1 MLKVIHS
8 NSNWHCNPNNS
19 WRKWTTFFIYIR
31 LSAHHHIRQLSS
43 CGVLDW
49 WQLFFLLSRMRWKKL
64 YFQHI
69 FYVRIYKK
77 HIFTLSK
84 KRKKRWWRL
93 WCVSGVIAWVKKNKK
108 TIKSNNA
115 CDTWKENI
123 CQWVWKI
130 FPLVAAVEDENE
142 NNSIQLV

>member
-1 MLKVIHS
+1 MMLKVIHS

-19 WRKWTTFFIYIR
+19 WRKWTTFYIHSLVSTSSHSTIEFLWSSR
-31 LSAHHHIRQLSS
+31 LMTTFS
-43 CGVLDW
+43 
-49 WQLFFLLSRMRWKKL
+49 LSRMRWKKL
-64 YFQHI
+64 FSTYLLCSTIRNI
-69 FYVRIYKK
+69 FLLSPKK
-77 HIFTLSK
+77 
-84 KRKKRWWRL
+84 KKRWWRW
-93 WCVSGVIAWVKKNKK
+93 WCVSGVMAWVEKNKK

-130 FPLVAAVEDENE
+130 FPLVAAVEMNG